1 MLNDTVTG
9 SELVTILSSVTK
21 ENIPASLWDLLP
33 SSVAGEQWRGEII
46 AGAYTLAQWID
57 DSRSYSLE
65 DLQDLTGQI
74 ANSECED
81 YYSNINTRVQELSLW
96 ADSDLDDE
104 VAQLVSTDE
113 PATLTGLNS
122 LYLYA
127 AMRRL
132 DMALAQWAIDT
143 AQDQESVA

>member
-1 MLNDTVTG
+1 MKETFKG
-9 SELVTILSSVTK
+9 SELIDLLSTVSK

-57 DSRSYSLE
+57 DSHSYSLE
-65 DLQDLTGQI
+65 DLQDMTGQI
-74 ANSECED
+74 ADSECED

-104 VAQLVSTDE
+104 VAQLAPTDE
-113 PATLTGLNS
+113 AATLTGLNS

-132 DMALAQWAIDT
+132 DMALVQWVINT
-143 AQDQESVA
+143 AQELESVA